1 MSYNSLFFHLKL
13 WVGYCVW
20 KNFVG
25 FCIHFSCLVE
35 VSSLM
40 KTPFCR
46 QHNLKLNFVLVIES
60 NFFTF
65 VPKVG
70 ILSSFIILKFC
81 SFQLNLY
88 FKKQLSCRG
97 WYMKN
102 AREAHFILM
111 KHQMLWSRTRPVFIC
126 GQTNCSYQQSKMA
139 KVIMR
144 EEWFQ
149 NWQAC
154 LEFPIFLS
162 FHFAEWSQLSV
173 KIMRKFDIHHCM
185 VNCFIGLR

>member
-25 FCIHFSCLVE
+25 FCIHLSCPVE

-60 NFFTF
+60 NFITF

-70 ILSSFIILKFC
+70 ILSSFMILKFC

-88 FKKQLSCRG
+88 FKKVAFMQGLVYEECKRSTL
-97 WYMKN
+97 YFNETSNALVKN
-102 AREAHFILM
+102 
-111 KHQMLWSRTRPVFIC
+111 KTFIC

-162 FHFAEWSQLSV
+162 FHFAKWSQLSV
-173 KIMRKFDIHHCM
+173 EIMRKFDIHHCM